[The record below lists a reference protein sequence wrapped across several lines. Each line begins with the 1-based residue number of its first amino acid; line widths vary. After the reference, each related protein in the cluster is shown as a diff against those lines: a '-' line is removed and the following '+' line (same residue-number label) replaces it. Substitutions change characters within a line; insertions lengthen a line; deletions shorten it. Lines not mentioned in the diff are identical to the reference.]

1 MKNKLIILGCG
12 SSIGTPRIDGY
23 WGECKKNRKNIR
35 TRCSALIVKGNNNIL
50 IDTSPDIKEQL
61 LSNKIKNISSVVF
74 THEHSDQT
82 NGLFELRPFYWKEQK
97 KINIYG
103 NKKTIKHLTNTY
115 KFLFKTSD
123 SFYPA
128 IIKPNLVRKKFSLG
142 KNRNKVNFQTFS
154 VKHGATKSIGYI
166 FEKTAYI
173 SDINDLSI
181 VNFKKL
187 KNLNYLILDCFRIKK
202 HLTHFNLEEAI
213 FVHEVLRPK
222 KTILTNLHHDLD
234 YNFLLKKLPKNVFP
248 AYDGLSINL

>member
-1 MKNKLIILGCG
+1 MKTKLIILGCG
-12 SSIGTPRIDGY
+12 SSIGTPRIDGF
-23 WGECKKNRKNIR
+23 WGKCKKNKKNER
-35 TRCSALIVKGNNNIL
+35 SRCSAIIVKGDNNIL
-50 IDTSPDIKEQL
+50 IDASPDIKKQL
-61 LSNKIKNISSVVF
+61 ISNKIKNVSSVVF
-74 THEHSDQT
+74 SHEHSDQT
-82 NGLFELRPFYWKEQK
+82 NGLFELRPFYWKTKK

-103 NKKTIKHLTNTY
+103 NKKTLKHLTNTF
-115 KFLFKTSD
+115 KFLFKVTD
-123 SFYPA
+123 SYYPA
-128 IIKPNLVRKKFSLG
+128 IIKANLVKDKFSLG
-142 KNRNKVNFQTFS
+142 KKKNKVNFQTIS
-154 VKHGATKSIGYI
+154 VKHGKTNTIVYI

-173 SDINDLSI
+173 SDSNDLSI
-181 VNFKKL
+181 VNMNKL